1 MRLRKNPVASA
12 ATSTLKESQR
22 AVAAAT
28 AVMEGP
34 AAATFE
40 NTTAASQDL
49 RVLINRLDRTVR
61 EIERNPQGFIVGE
74 PLPYEEKKR

>member
-1 MRLRKNPVASA
+1 VAST